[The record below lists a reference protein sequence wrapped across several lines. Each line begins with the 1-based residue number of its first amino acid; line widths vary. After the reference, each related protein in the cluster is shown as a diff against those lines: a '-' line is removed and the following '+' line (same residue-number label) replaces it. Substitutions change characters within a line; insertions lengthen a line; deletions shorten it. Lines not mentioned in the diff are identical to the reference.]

1 MAFQCCA
8 RGVPTITQ
16 WLRWREIC
24 RPIRASRFLRLRAV
38 FLSTLAHF
46 PFYCGFVGVRA
57 LSSYHESEQW
67 VKRGEMGLQ
76 EGRFGYANSA
86 DVGKQ
91 MRRCEFWR
99 GKVQNLELDAE
110 FNLLGSVRW
119 SLIFNVF
126 KIHFGL
132 SIMKIKILIESVS
145 FQYKIQ

>member
-1 MAFQCCA
+1 M
-8 RGVPTITQ
+8 
-16 WLRWREIC
+16 
-24 RPIRASRFLRLRAV
+24 
-38 FLSTLAHF
+38 
-46 PFYCGFVGVRA
+46 
-57 LSSYHESEQW
+57 
-67 VKRGEMGLQ
+67 KRGEMGLQ

-132 SIMKIKILIESVS
+132 SIMKIKILIGSVS
-145 FQYKIQ
+145 FNTNYNK